1 MKAPIFYYHSVG
13 GPPPQTLALP
23 QFQQHLEAIRSN
35 AYRTVTVA
43 ELLEAGRD
51 LPSRCVAL
59 AFDDGLLDN
68 YTQVFPLLLQ
78 YGMRATFYV
87 VPGYDRV
94 TRWVSPRTGRWS
106 DVPAPGFTIPFENMG
121 TAHRR
126 ELARHGM
133 EIGSHSLTHR
143 MLTRVSGEELIR
155 EVRDSKDVIEQEL
168 GTSVK
173 TFCYPRGRFA
183 PVVLRAVRE
192 AGYLGACSTLPGYY
206 RAELPRYVLPRF
218 LVEDPD
224 YFRAVLLSK
233 AFRPRALLRLA
244 RRRLLARDS
253 FVRRGP

>member
-23 QFQQHLEAIRSN
+23 QFQQHLEAIRRHN
-35 AYRTVTVA
+35 YRTVTVA
-43 ELLEAGRD
+43 ELLQAGRD

-68 YTQVFPLLLQ
+68 YTHVFPLLLQ

-94 TRWVSPRTGRWS
+94 TRWVAPQTGRWS
-106 DVPAPGFTIPFENMG
+106 DLPAPGFTIPFASMG
-121 TAHRR
+121 TDQRR

-133 EIGSHSLTHR
+133 EIGSHSLTHQ
-143 MLTRVSGEELIR
+143 MLTRVPRDELIR
-155 EVRDSKDVIEQEL
+155 EVRDSKEVIEQEL

-183 PVVLRAVRE
+183 PVVLRVVRE

-206 RAELPRYVLPRF
+206 RAGLPRYVLPRF
-218 LVEDPD
+218 LVEDAD
-224 YFRAVLLSK
+224 YFLAVLLGK
-233 AFRPRALLRLA
+233 AFRPGALLQLA
-244 RRRLLARDS
+244 RRCLARS
-253 FVRRGP
+253 

>member
-23 QFQQHLEAIRSN
+23 QFQQHLEAIRHHD
-35 AYRTVTVA
+35 YRTVTVA

-59 AFDDGLLDN
+59 AFDDGLMDN
-68 YTQVFPLLLQ
+68 YTHVFPLLLQ

-94 TRWVSPRTGRWS
+94 IRWVAPRTGRWS
-106 DVPAPGFTIPFENMG
+106 DVPAPGFTIPFANMG
-121 TAHRR
+121 TRHRR
-126 ELARHGM
+126 ELARYGM

-143 MLTRVSGEELIR
+143 TLTRIPKDELSR
-155 EVRDSKDVIEQEL
+155 EARDSKDFLEQEL
-168 GTSVK
+168 GESVK

-183 PVVLRAVRE
+183 PAVVRAVRD
-192 AGYLGACSTLPGYY
+192 AGYVGACSTLPGYY
-206 RAELPRYVLPRF
+206 RAGLPRYVLPRF

-224 YFRAVLLSK
+224 YFRAALLGN
-233 AFRPRALLRLA
+233 AFRPGALLQLA
-244 RRRLLARDS
+244 RRRLPHS
-253 FVRRGP
+253 

>member
-13 GPPPQTLALP
+13 GPPPQTLALS
-23 QFQQHLEAIRSN
+23 QFQQHLEAIRRHD
-35 AYRTVTVA
+35 YRTVTVA
-43 ELLEAGRD
+43 ELLQAGRD

-68 YTQVFPLLLQ
+68 YTHVFPLLLQ

-94 TRWVSPRTGRWS
+94 TRWVAPQTGRWS
-106 DVPAPGFTIPFENMG
+106 DLPAPGFTIPFASMG
-121 TAHRR
+121 TDQRR

-143 MLTRVSGEELIR
+143 MLTRVPRDELIR
-155 EVRDSKDVIEQEL
+155 EVRDSKEVIEQEL

-173 TFCYPRGRFA
+173 TFCYPRGRFK
-183 PVVLRAVRE
+183 PVVVRAVRN

-206 RAELPRYVLPRF
+206 RAGLPRYVLPRF
-218 LVEDPD
+218 LVEDAD
-224 YFRAVLLSK
+224 YFRAVLLGE
-233 AFRPRALLRLA
+233 AFRPGALLQLA
-244 RRRLLARDS
+244 RRCLARS
-253 FVRRGP
+253 

>member
-23 QFQQHLEAIRSN
+23 QFQQHLEAIRRHD
-35 AYRTVTVA
+35 YRTVTVA

-68 YTQVFPLLLQ
+68 YTHVFPLLLQ

-94 TRWVSPRTGRWS
+94 TRWVAPQTGRWS
-106 DVPAPGFTIPFENMG
+106 DVPAPGFTIPFANMG
-121 TAHRR
+121 TDQRR

-143 MLTRVSGEELIR
+143 MLTRVTKDEMGR
-155 EVRDSKDVIEQEL
+155 EVRDSKDFLEQEI
-168 GTSVK
+168 GGSVK
-173 TFCYPRGRFA
+173 TFCYPNGRFGPA
-183 PVVLRAVRE
+183 VVRAVRN
-192 AGYLGACSTLPGYY
+192 AGYVGACSTLPGYY
-206 RAELPRYVLPRF
+206 RSELPRYVLPRF
-218 LVEDPD
+218 LVEDPG
-224 YFRAVLLSK
+224 YFRAVLIGK
-233 AFRPRALLRLA
+233 AFRPGALLQLA
-244 RRRLLARDS
+244 RRQLAR
-253 FVRRGP
+253 RPWP

>member
-23 QFQQHLEAIRSN
+23 WFRQHLEWISRLG
-35 AYRTVTVA
+35 YRAVTVA

-51 LPSRCVAL
+51 LPSGCVAL

-94 TRWVSPRTGRWS
+94 TRWVAPGTGRWS
-106 DVPAPGFTIPFENMG
+106 DVPAPGFTIPFESMG
-121 TAHRR
+121 TDQRR

-143 MLTRVSGEELIR
+143 MLTRVSREELIR

-168 GTSVK
+168 GTVVK

-183 PVVLRAVRE
+183 PVVLRTVRK

-206 RAELPRYVLPRF
+206 RAGLPRYVLPRF

-224 YFRAVLLSK
+224 YFRAVLLGK
-233 AFRPRALLRLA
+233 AFRPGALLQMVRRRLA
-244 RRRLLARDS
+244 RS
-253 FVRRGP
+253 